1 MKKVKTKFIII
12 SLVAVCLIGYLVY
25 AGIRDTMLYYLTV
38 SELLENASQMS
49 TEGVRVGGKVV
60 EGSVTWNPKELTL
73 RFVMGDDN
81 NRLPV
86 VYKGV
91 VPDSFKQGRE
101 AVIEGVF
108 KDGVLKATQIM
119 PTCPSK
125 YE

>member
-25 AGIRDTMLYYLTV
+25 TGIRDTMLYYLTV